1 MAVIKPDDLLRRK
14 KELVEKILRDLSP
27 GVRDEARRIL
37 LEQDMTVLMD
47 KHKVLELLKRRGLI
61 I

>member
-1 MAVIKPDDLLRRK
+1 MAVIKPDNLLRRK

>member
-1 MAVIKPDDLLRRK
+1 MAVIKPDDVLRRK

-37 LEQDMTVLMD
+37 LEQDMSVLTD
-47 KHKVLELLKRRGLI
+47 KRKVLELLKRRGLI